1 MQKFGVTIDFN
12 IMIKVDNNRNMTE
25 LKKNSYVF

>member
-12 IMIKVDNNRNMTE
+12 IMIKADNNRNMTE